1 MSAKRKKT
9 SSNKL
14 EIQFEL
20 LRTVLAIAI
29 AIAIVSVIVG
39 FVSDEPMF
47 AIKQLLV
54 GPLSSKKRFSNVL
67 ELMIPLSFTG
77 LAITIVFKTKRY
89 NLAAE
94 SAFFMGSMVALL
106 VGLYSPFSRIPTII
120 LAFLLGFLAGG
131 LIGWIPAVANHKLGS
146 SELVISLM
154 LNYVVSYFVN
164 YIFKYKVRD
173 PQKASMQS
181 VPIDSSLRLTK
192 LIKGTRLHSGLILM
206 FVLVFMT
213 WFVMYRTKWG
223 YALRTTGSNEKF
235 AEYSGINVA
244 LVVILAQVI
253 GTGFAGLGGT
263 VEMLGMH
270 NTFKWMNSP
279 GYGFDGVI
287 MSTLARGNPAL
298 VPLAALFLAYV
309 RVGADV
315 LNRTTSL
322 PSEIVA
328 IIQAVIILL
337 VAADAFL
344 SKTKHKVMV
353 KQMQAIEGSEE

>member
-1 MSAKRKKT
+1 MTTKRKKSA
-9 SSNKL
+9 SSRL
-14 EIQFEL
+14 EVQFEI
-20 LRTVLAIAI
+20 LRTLLAIAI
-29 AIAIVSVIVG
+29 SIAIVAVIVA
-39 FVSDEPMF
+39 FVSDQPMV
-47 AIKQLLV
+47 AIKQLLI
-54 GPLSSKKRFSNVL
+54 GPLSSKKRFANVL

-94 SAFFMGSMVALL
+94 SAFFIGSMVALL
-106 VGLYSPFSRIPTII
+106 IGLYSPFPRIMTIL
-120 LAFLLGFLAGG
+120 LAVLGGFVVGG
-131 LIGWIPAVANHKLGS
+131 FIGWIPAITNQKLGS

-154 LNYVVSYFVN
+154 LNYVVSFFVN

-173 PQKASMQS
+173 PRKASMQS
-181 VPIDSSLRLTK
+181 IPLDRSLRLTN
-192 LIKGTRLHSGLILM
+192 LVSGTRLHTGLIIM
-206 FVLVFMT
+206 IVLVFLT

-223 YALRTTGSNEKF
+223 YALRATGSNENF
-235 AEYSGINVA
+235 AHYSGINVA
-244 LVVILAQVI
+244 LVIILAQVI
-253 GTGFAGLGGT
+253 GTGIAGLGGA

-270 NTFKWMNSP
+270 STFKWTSSP

-298 VPLAALFLAYV
+298 VPFAALFLAYV

-328 IIQAVIILL
+328 IIQATIILL
-337 VAADAFL
+337 VAAQAFL
-344 SKTKHKVMV
+344 SKTKHKVLV
-353 KQMQAIEGSEE
+353 KQMQEIEGSEA